1 MATRLPTGALRE
13 HNSNVAGE
21 ILRTPW
27 PAKGY
32 LRWGE
37 ILASGSRTSGYG
49 HIGSPGRGL
58 LAGRHSRTR
67 SAAAG
72 SLSRGKRMS
81 TWSAL
86 YTIKRTRCTQLN
98 RAVRRIR
105 GILMA
110 TPLPWLPVPPRCS
123 TEIRE
128 SIDESSVSEVTSA
141 PKLPILQRTS
151 QGTQINPE
159 PGKNTFEIG
168 IINGVFT

>member
-37 ILASGSRTSGYG
+37 ILASGGRTSGYG
-49 HIGSPGRGL
+49 HIGSPSRGL

-67 SAAAG
+67 SAALQQDHCQEESVRQHEAIG
-72 SLSRGKRMS
+72 
-81 TWSAL
+81 TL

-110 TPLPWLPVPPRCS
+110 TPLPWLPVPPRLEKALMRVKWGHIS
-123 TEIRE
+123 SETTHLTE
-128 SIDESSVSEVTSA
+128 D
-141 PKLPILQRTS
+141 LPEYADQPWTR
-151 QGTQINPE
+151 
-159 PGKNTFEIG
+159 
-168 IINGVFT
+168 

>member
-37 ILASGSRTSGYG
+37 ILASGGRTSGYG

-81 TWSAL
+81 TWSAHVVRSWVGPWEQFVASPWQL
-86 YTIKRTRCTQLN
+86 LFLGFRCH
-98 RAVRRIR
+98 RA
-105 GILMA
+105 A
-110 TPLPWLPVPPRCS
+110 PPRLEKALMRVQWGHIS
-123 TEIRE
+123 SETTHLTE
-128 SIDESSVSEVTSA
+128 D
-141 PKLPILQRTS
+141 LPGYADQPWTR
-151 QGTQINPE
+151 
-159 PGKNTFEIG
+159 
-168 IINGVFT
+168 

>member
-37 ILASGSRTSGYG
+37 ILASGGRTSGYG

-67 SAAAG
+67 SDAAG

-86 YTIKRTRCTQLN
+86 YTIKRTRWTQLN

-128 SIDESSVSEVTSA
+128 SIDESSVKSHQLRNYPSYRGPLRVRRSTLNQVKPRLRLATSWYY
-141 PKLPILQRTS
+141 
-151 QGTQINPE
+151 
-159 PGKNTFEIG
+159 
-168 IINGVFT
+168 

>member
-37 ILASGSRTSGYG
+37 ILASGGRTSGYG

-72 SLSRGKRMS
+72 SLS

-86 YTIKRTRCTQLN
+86 YTIKRTRCTQLS

-110 TPLPWLPVPPRCS
+110 TPLPWLPVPPRLVKALMRVQWGH
-123 TEIRE
+123 I
-128 SIDESSVSEVTSA
+128 SSE
-141 PKLPILQRTS
+141 LPILQRTS

-168 IINGVFT
+168 IINEVFT

>member
-37 ILASGSRTSGYG
+37 ILASGGRTSGYG

-86 YTIKRTRCTQLN
+86 YTIKCTRVYAAEQGREKNSWHPHGNSSSL
-98 RAVRRIR
+98 AS
-105 GILMA
+105 GA
-110 TPLPWLPVPPRCS
+110 

-128 SIDESSVSEVTSA
+128 SIDESSVRSRQLRNYPSHRGPPRVRRSTLNQVKPRLRLATSWYY
-141 PKLPILQRTS
+141 
-151 QGTQINPE
+151 
-159 PGKNTFEIG
+159 
-168 IINGVFT
+168 